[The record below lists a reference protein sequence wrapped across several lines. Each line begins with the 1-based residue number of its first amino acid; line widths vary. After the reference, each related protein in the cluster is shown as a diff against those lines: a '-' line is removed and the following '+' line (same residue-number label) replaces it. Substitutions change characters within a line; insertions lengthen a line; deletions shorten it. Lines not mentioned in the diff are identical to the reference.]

1 MRSERFSFSL
11 AVWGLGCVRSTLL
24 LCPQPSADAQGEDNM
39 ALPLASSVDVVTLGG
54 FKRRVA
60 SFRVAGVAL
69 RDILTCFITC
79 QNCAFFANRIARA
92 ASSRD
97 NVPFVAFRIGTA
109 ARGVMLPSSFAP
121 FCVAKRGTL

>member
-1 MRSERFSFSL
+1 M
-11 AVWGLGCVRSTLL
+11 AVLIAT
-24 LCPQPSADAQGEDNM
+24 AAK
-39 ALPLASSVDVVTLGG
+39 VVTFGG
-54 FKRRVA
+54 FKRRVTT
-60 SFRVAGVAL
+60 FRVAGVAL

-109 ARGVMLPSSFAP
+109 ARGVMLPSSSVQF
-121 FCVAKRGTL
+121 

>member
-1 MRSERFSFSL
+1 MGIAGWDLFARRRFHIRNRL
-11 AVWGLGCVRSTLL
+11 
-24 LCPQPSADAQGEDNM
+24 QPSATVGDDDAM
-39 ALPLASSVDVVTLGG
+39 AVLIATAAKVVTFGG
-54 FKRRVA
+54 FKRRVTK
-60 SFRVAGVAL
+60 FRVAGVAL

-121 FCVAKRGTL
+121 FCVAKRGAL